1 VKVLAVKTKYLV
13 WPDRWVDNHGMFL
26 RSTTRKKDGKEHRY
40 WSVVENRRVFGN
52 RTVQRHVLYLGEIN
66 DSQQAAWSEA
76 IEVFDDR
83 DQTTKQVALFPEHRQ
98 APVLDCDVIRIRIS
112 AMRLCR
118 PRQWG
123 ACWLSCYLWDLLR
136 LDEFWNSRLEPSRKG
151 TSWLHVLK
159 TLVSYQLIDPGS
171 EWRLH
176 RQWYDRSAMGDLLGC
191 DARLAQDNTLY
202 RCLDKILP
210 YKQEMFSFLQQRW
223 KDLFHAEFDVLL
235 YDLTSTYF
243 EIDPP
248 AAEGKRKFGYSRDK
262 RSDCVQVVIALI
274 VTPDG
279 LPLAYEVLSGNTLDK
294 TTLRDFLA
302 KIEKQY
308 GKARRTWVMDRG
320 VPTEEVLSEMRTAE
334 TTVHYLVG
342 APRGRLTQLEQS
354 FLTKPWSQ
362 VREQVQVKLVE
373 RDGEVYVLARSD
385 RRRDKERAMRRRRL
399 KQLVKRLKEIR
410 NQKRLTRTKLLMK
423 LGAAQHAAGNAY
435 SILDIHVPKA
445 GQRITSK
452 TFTFTI
458 NRQKLREVRRR
469 EGSYLLRSNLT
480 HDDPEKLWLF
490 YLQLVEVEQA
500 FKELKNDLS
509 VRPIY
514 HQLEHRIEA
523 HIFIAFMAYCLQV
536 TLKQYTKALAP
547 GLTPRAV
554 IEKMASIQMIDVHLP
569 TTDGRRVILSRYTE
583 PEKDHQLLL
592 QRLKFELPAQPKP
605 RITTDDMKK
614 SA

>member
-1 VKVLAVKTKYLV
+1 M
-13 WPDRWVDNHGMFL
+13 DNRGMFL

-40 WSVVENRRVFGN
+40 WSVVENRRVAGN

-66 DSQQAAWSEA
+66 DSQQAAWSKA
-76 IEVFDDR
+76 IEVFDED
-83 DQTTKQVALFPEHRQ
+83 DQTTKQVALFPEYRHV
-98 APVLDCDVIRIRIS
+98 PMLDCDVISIRIS
-112 AMRLCR
+112 EMRLCR

-123 ACWLSCYLWDLLR
+123 ACWLACYLWEQLR
-136 LDEFWNSRLEPSRKG
+136 LDQFWDGLLEPSRKG
-151 TSWLHVLK
+151 TNWVHVLK

-176 RQWYDRSAMGDLLGC
+176 RQWYEGSAMGDLLGS
-191 DARLAQDNTLY
+191 DARLAQDDTLY

-210 YKQEMFSFLQQRW
+210 YKQELFTYLQQRW
-223 KDLFHAEFDVLL
+223 KDLFQAEFDVLL

-248 AAEGKRKFGYSRDK
+248 SEGKRKFGYSRDK
-262 RSDCVQVVIALI
+262 RSDCVQVVIALV

-279 LPLAYEVLSGNTLDK
+279 LPLAYEVLAGNTSDK
-294 TTLRDFLA
+294 TTLKDFLG
-302 KIEKQY
+302 KIERQY

-320 VPTEEVLSEMRTAE
+320 VPTEEVLTEMRTAE
-334 TTVHYLVG
+334 TPVHYLVG
-342 APRGRLTQLEQS
+342 TPRGRLTQLEQS
-354 FLTKPWSQ
+354 FLAKPWSQ

-373 RDGEVYVLARSD
+373 RGGEVYVLARSNS
-385 RRRDKERAMRRRRL
+385 RREKESAMRRRRL
-399 KQLVKRLKEIR
+399 KQLLKRLHDIR

-435 SILDIHVPKA
+435 SILDIKVPTA
-445 GQRITSK
+445 GQRITAK

-523 HIFIAFMAYCLQV
+523 HIFIAFLAYCLQV

-547 GLTPRAV
+547 GLTPRSV

-569 TTDGRRVILSRYTE
+569 TTDGRQVILSRYTE

-592 QRLKFELPAQPKP
+592 QRLKLDLPAQPKP
-605 RITTDDMKK
+605 KITVDDLQKR
-614 SA
+614 A